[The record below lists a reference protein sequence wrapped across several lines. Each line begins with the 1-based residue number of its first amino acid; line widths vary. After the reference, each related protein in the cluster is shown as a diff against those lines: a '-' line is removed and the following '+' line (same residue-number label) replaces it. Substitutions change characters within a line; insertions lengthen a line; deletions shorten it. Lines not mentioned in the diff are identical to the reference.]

1 MLSRIGDIAQSDRLM
16 VALRSTSTR
25 LREGQI
31 AVSTGKAATSFDQI
45 SGDASLLLR
54 TKDQRAAAQNFVQQN
69 EQVADRLATMDGALA
84 NLGDIAERLR
94 ALLTHRLDAAS
105 GNLVPLDREAE
116 SFIDEVAAQLNIRLD
131 ERYLFA
137 GSRIDQPPVA
147 IPASIPAAADP
158 ALYYQ
163 GDEVVTTVRA
173 DRDIEI
179 SYGVTAADPAFADLI
194 AAIGLARQA
203 HLANDRAGLE
213 AAFNL
218 TDLALGEVAEL
229 RGEIGATGARIEAIA
244 ESQRSTI
251 LYLDDIVSRIEDV
264 DIPMTMTRIAN
275 DQASLEA
282 AYLTTGRLSQLSL
295 ADYLR

>member
-1 MLSRIGDIAQSDRLM
+1 MR
-16 VALRSTSTR
+16 V
-25 LREGQI
+25 
-31 AVSTGKAATSFDQI
+31 
-45 SGDASLLLR
+45 
-54 TKDQRAAAQNFVQQN
+54 
-69 EQVADRLATMDGALA
+69 
-84 NLGDIAERLR
+84 
-94 ALLTHRLDAAS
+94 LLTQRLDSAS

-116 SFIDEVAAQLNIRLD
+116 SFLDEVAAQLNIRLD

-137 GSRIDQPPVA
+137 GSRIDRPPVE
-147 IPASIPAAADP
+147 IPADMPTAVDP
-158 ALYYQ
+158 DLYYQ
-163 GDEVVTTVRA
+163 GDDVVTTVRA

-179 SYGVTAADPAFADLI
+179 AYGVTAADPAFANLI

-203 HLANDRAGLE
+203 HLANDREGLE

-218 TDLALGEVAEL
+218 TDAALTNVAEL
-229 RGEIGATGARIEAIA
+229 RGEIGTSGARIEAIT
-244 ESQRSTI
+244 ESQRSAI
-251 LYLDDIVSRIEDV
+251 LYLDGIVSRIEDV